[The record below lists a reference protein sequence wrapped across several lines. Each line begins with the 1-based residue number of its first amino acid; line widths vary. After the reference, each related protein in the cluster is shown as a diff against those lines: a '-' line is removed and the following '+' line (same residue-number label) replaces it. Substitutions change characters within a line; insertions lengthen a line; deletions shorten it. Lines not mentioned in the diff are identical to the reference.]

1 MTCGDEQVWIA
12 VVIEIPIQ
20 IVIPHSDTHARL
32 CHAIIVQRD
41 APQDSLFAKS
51 PIVVVHEKEAR
62 SGIASDVN
70 VWPAIFIEIGSCNRQ
85 AVTRGRLRDT
95 CTLAHISERPVAVAS
110 IEPMPAGGQPARPTR
125 DGNP

>member
-12 VVIEIPIQ
+12 VVIEIHNPRAPAHVTSLDAKARGGCGVLEVGFSIVAIKNVPIVGEVCLKKIEVPVQ

-32 CHAIIVQRD
+32 CHAVIVQRD

-70 VWPAIFIEIGSCNRQ
+70 VWPAIFIE
-85 AVTRGRLRDT
+85 
-95 CTLAHISERPVAVAS
+95 
-110 IEPMPAGGQPARPTR
+110 
-125 DGNP
+125 